1 VQRRA
6 EQAGSVSAMM
16 SPLGWPRNPNFWRA
30 IARPHCGYRAEKCIL
45 SSLASLGVNMKV
57 QFLTLIAA
65 LGLCAFTAV
74 RSSEPKAQLSY
85 NCKPQIASGISFNDQ
100 QKEWVPTPF
109 EPGKAFVLTL
119 KYLGETTHKSYP
131 GVFKTFDTYNITI
144 TYEGEDHKS
153 SCIGMTL
160 PDSDVVEVV
169 EGDVVRCS
177 RYFGDVFFS
186 TQGPIVF

>member
-1 VQRRA
+1 
-6 EQAGSVSAMM
+6 
-16 SPLGWPRNPNFWRA
+16 
-30 IARPHCGYRAEKCIL
+30 
-45 SSLASLGVNMKV
+45 MKV
-57 QFLTLIAA
+57 QFLALIAA
-65 LGLCAFTAV
+65 LGVCDSTAV

-85 NCKPQIASGISFNDQ
+85 YCKPQIASGISFNDR

-119 KYLGETTHKSYP
+119 KYLGETTHKNYP

-177 RYFGDVFFS
+177 RYFGDVFFFHPR
-186 TQGPIVF
+186 TNRFLEAYLRGYLEGDQPGNTPAVTAGVCTKIN